1 MTPHEIM
8 SQNFKQWAFSA
19 ILDGVVVYNRANV
32 SRARKILADCGFNNV
47 CVTYKNPLKLW
58 RSSLAR

>member
-47 CVTYKNPLKLW
+47 CVTYNLNP
-58 RSSLAR
+58 A